1 MRPIYWNKS
10 FYFVY
15 ALQLDIDDDVD
26 LEKRMNINT
35 LALYDLPQWID
46 DKTINFKCADSRC
59 RAKINFIIKDGG
71 KWEMISEAFIL
82 HQCTFI
88 GSLKGEYRFLMVEES
103 SYHKAYFF
111 DEPTLWSMNA
121 LKKVG

>member
-15 ALQLDIDDDVD
+15 AMYLDIDDDVD
-26 LEKRMNINT
+26 LEKRMNIDT

-59 RAKINFIIKDGG
+59 
-71 KWEMISEAFIL
+71 
-82 HQCTFI
+82 
-88 GSLKGEYRFLMVEES
+88 
-103 SYHKAYFF
+103 
-111 DEPTLWSMNA
+111 
-121 LKKVG
+121 